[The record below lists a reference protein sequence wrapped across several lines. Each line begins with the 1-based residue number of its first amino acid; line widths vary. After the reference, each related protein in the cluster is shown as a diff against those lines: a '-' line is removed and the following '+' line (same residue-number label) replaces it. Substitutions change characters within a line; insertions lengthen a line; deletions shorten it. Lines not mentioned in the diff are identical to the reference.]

1 MQGFPNFRRY
11 SCALTLPI
19 QLTVVTLM
27 TAIPFMHRDT
37 MTFIRT
43 TPSLYYISYVTFLI
57 VYLTLMCC
65 EGVRRSFPVN
75 LIATGILTLSIGYM
89 TMMITSFHNV
99 VSVLL
104 CLIITAVCCVG
115 IIIFASQTKYDLTRF
130 FFFFK
135 YRQLLIFSIV
145 FFF

>member
-130 FFFFK
+130 FFF
-135 YRQLLIFSIV
+135 LNIV
-145 FFF
+145 SY